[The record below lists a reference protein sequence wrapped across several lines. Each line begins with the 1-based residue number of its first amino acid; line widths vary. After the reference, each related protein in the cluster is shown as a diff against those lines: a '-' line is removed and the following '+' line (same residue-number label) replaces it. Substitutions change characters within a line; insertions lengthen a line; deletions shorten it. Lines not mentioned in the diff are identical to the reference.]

1 MASTDSRLNKLEFR
15 PGFHRESTQYS
26 EQGSWYDG
34 NRVRFRNGKPENFRG
49 YNLFTPTTFDGTA
62 RAIQTWANNDSEKLL
77 AFGTEQ
83 KFYIYGTNGSIT
95 DVTPFR
101 DTFDGSDIQLTASNP
116 LVKVSITNHGVSVND
131 WLEFTSCTST
141 TGGFN
146 LVDSNYGGPIYAVAS
161 VESLNVFY
169 VSTVSAPVS
178 TTTTQA
184 GGGFYLSTG
193 LTNSIQGLGYGAG
206 VYNAGTSITGERAW
220 NEAAESSSI
229 TFALTQWSLDNWG
242 EDLIANR
249 KGEAIFYWDQD
260 ASTSPA
266 RMTSVTNAP
275 SYNNSIIV
283 SPQDRHLIALGSVPF
298 GGSDLDP
305 MTVRWADQE
314 DYTEWTPS
322 ATTTAGEF
330 RFTDGTEIRGA
341 VRSRNNI
348 NIWTDSALYLMQYV
362 GPPFTF
368 SQRQVG
374 SNCGIISTHAAVDY
388 NGISYWMGE
397 NDFFAFDGQVKV
409 LDCTFRTYLFENFNM
424 AASDKVYAGVN
435 SEFREI
441 VWLWPSNAS
450 ADTGV
455 IDSYVIHS
463 PEGNYWIYGSSF
475 YSTFQDRNV
484 YNNTVATG
492 NNYIWNNE
500 PEDIYSGY
508 DVSTGQNIPLPSFIE
523 SADFDMEDGNQL
535 MFLDRIIPD
544 YDISDGSIQF
554 TIVTKKYPNG
564 PEITKG
570 PYNITASTQKIDLRA
585 RGRQAFVRIDSN
597 SQNTSWSWGAPRIS
611 LQPDGDR

>member
-34 NRVRFRNGKPENFRG
+34 NRVRFRNGKPENLRG
-49 YNLFTPTTFDGTA
+49 YNLFTPTSFDGTA
-62 RAIQTWANNDSEKLL
+62 RAIHTWADNNSEKLL
-77 AFGTEQ
+77 GFGTEQ
-83 KFYIYGTNGSIT
+83 KFYIYGNSGELT

-101 DTFDGSDIQLTASNP
+101 TLFDASDIQLTSGSG
-116 LVKVSITNHGVSVND
+116 LVKVSITNHGVSVSD
-131 WLEFTSCTST
+131 WLEFTSCTPT
-141 TGGFN
+141 TGGFD
-146 LVDSNYGGPIYAVAS
+146 LTSTNYGGPIYVVVS
-161 VESLNVFY
+161 VDGLNNFY
-169 VSTVSAPVS
+169 VSATSVAAS

-184 GGGFYLSTG
+184 GGGFYLASG

-206 VYNAGTSITGERAW
+206 VYNAGASTTGERGW
-220 NEAAESSSI
+220 NAPANSSAI
-229 TFALTQWSLDNWG
+229 TFALTQWSLDTWG

-249 KGEAIFYWDQD
+249 RGEGIFYWDAD
-260 ASTSPA
+260 ASASPV
-266 RMTSVTNAP
+266 RMVSVTNAP
-275 SYNNSIIV
+275 SFNNSIIV

-305 MTVRWADQE
+305 MVVRWADQE

-330 RFTDGTEIRGA
+330 RLTDGTEIRGGI
-341 VRSRNNI
+341 RSRNTI
-348 NIWTDSALYLMQYV
+348 NIWTDNALYLMQYV

-374 SNCGIISTHAAVDY
+374 SNCGLLAPHAAVDY

-424 AASDKVYAGVN
+424 AAADKVYAGIN

-441 VWLWPSNAS
+441 VWLWPSMNS
-450 ADTGV
+450 AATGV
-455 IDSYVIHS
+455 IDSYAIHS
-463 PEGNYWIYGSSF
+463 PEGNYWIYGSTF
-475 YSTFQDRNV
+475 YSTYQDRNV
-484 YNNTVATG
+484 FNNTVATG
-492 NNYIWNNE
+492 NNYVWNNE

-508 DVSTGQNIPLPSFIE
+508 DPVTGQNTHLTSFIE
-523 SADFDMEDGNQL
+523 SADFDVQDGNDL
-535 MFLDRIIPD
+535 MFIDRIIPD

-554 TIVTKKYPNG
+554 TLKLKKYPAG

-570 PYNITASTQKIDLRA
+570 PYTITGSTQKVDLRA
-585 RGRQAFVRIDSN
+585 RGRQANIRVDSD
-597 SQNTSWSWGAPRIS
+597 SATTSWSWGAPRMS
-611 LQPDGDR
+611 MQPDGDR

>member
-34 NRVRFRNGKPENFRG
+34 DRVRFRNGKPENLRG
-49 YNLFTPTTFDGTA
+49 YNLFTPTSFDGTA
-62 RAIQTWANNDSEKLL
+62 RAIHTWASNNSEKLL
-77 AFGTEQ
+77 GFGTEQ
-83 KFYIYGTNGSIT
+83 KFYIYGNSGELT

-101 DTFDGSDIQLTASNP
+101 TLFDGSDIQLTSGSG
-116 LVKVSITNHGVSVND
+116 LVKVSITNHGVSVSD
-131 WLEFTSCTST
+131 WLEFTSCTPT
-141 TGGFN
+141 TGGFD
-146 LVDSNYGGPIYAVAS
+146 LTSTNYGGPIYVVVS
-161 VESLNVFY
+161 VDGLNNFY
-169 VSTVSAPVS
+169 VSATSVAAS

-184 GGGFYLSTG
+184 GGGFYLASG

-206 VYNAGTSITGERAW
+206 VYNAGASTTGERGW
-220 NEAAESSSI
+220 NDPANSSAI
-229 TFALTQWSLDNWG
+229 TFALTQWSLDTWG

-249 KGEAIFYWDQD
+249 RGEGIFYWDAD
-260 ASTSPA
+260 ASTSPV
-266 RMTSVTNAP
+266 RMVSVTNAP
-275 SYNNSIIV
+275 SFNNSIIV

-305 MTVRWADQE
+305 MVVRWADQE

-330 RFTDGTEIRGA
+330 RLTDGTEIRGGI
-341 VRSRNNI
+341 RSRNTI
-348 NIWTDSALYLMQYV
+348 NIWTDNALYLMQYV

-374 SNCGIISTHAAVDY
+374 SNCGLLAPHAAVDY

-424 AASDKVYAGVN
+424 AAADKVYAGIN

-441 VWLWPSNAS
+441 VWLWPSMAS
-450 ADTGV
+450 AAAGV
-455 IDSYVIHS
+455 IDSYAIHS
-463 PEGNYWIYGSSF
+463 PEGNYWIYGSTF
-475 YSTFQDRNV
+475 YSTYQDRNI

-492 NNYIWNNE
+492 NNYVWNNE
-500 PEDIYSGY
+500 PENIYSGY
-508 DVSTGQNIPLPSFIE
+508 DPATGQNTHLTSFIE
-523 SADFDMEDGNQL
+523 SADFDVQDGNTL
-535 MFLDRIIPD
+535 MFIDRIIPD

-554 TIVTKKYPNG
+554 TLKLKKYPAG

-570 PYNITASTQKIDLRA
+570 PYTITGSTQKVDLRA
-585 RGRQAFVRIDSN
+585 RGRQANIRVDSD
-597 SQNTSWSWGAPRIS
+597 SATTSWSWGAPRMS
-611 LQPDGDR
+611 MQPDGDR